1 MSSELV
7 IMLMTGANNF
17 SLVLLA
23 QEILSVREIVWAS
36 LFPKNM
42 VFLII

>member
-23 QEILSVREIVWAS
+23 EKILSVREIVWAS

-42 VFLII
+42 VVLII

>member
-23 QEILSVREIVWAS
+23 QEILSVGEIVWAS

-42 VFLII
+42 VILII